1 MIDSDLVLQ
10 RAIQKARKDSY
21 YEGENEITLRLLV
34 ILASTTKTAIRMFQ
48 CYNCGAQFYRD
59 LTFNFP
65 QGDQNVCTSCYLELT
80 TQ

>member
-34 ILASTTKTAIRMFQ
+34 ILASTTKT
-48 CYNCGAQFYRD
+48 
-59 LTFNFP
+59 
-65 QGDQNVCTSCYLELT
+65 
-80 TQ
+80 